1 MEYMQNKLSPQDSTN
16 VTGLVEELQ
25 LQSSFEWLQKE
36 KGIGD
41 KAKKLVGDIVDSAAN
56 DIEHKIV
63 GVSRQLGEQ
72 VKPLP

>member
-1 MEYMQNKLSPQDSTN
+1 MQNKLSPQDSTN

-41 KAKKLVGDIVDSAAN
+41 QAKKLVGNIVDSAAN